1 MTDTFTPAARA
12 VFEKKALAH
21 VATLMP
27 DGSPNVTPVWVMLD
41 GNDIIINT
49 HLGRSK
55 ARNLATDARVALSLT
70 DPDDAYVHIAVM
82 GTVTEFTTDG
92 ADAVI
97 DQLSKKYLDVDA
109 YPWRSE
115 TQIRV
120 TVRIRPDRISMQPQT
135 LGERNDSDS

>member
-82 GTVTEFTTDG
+82 GTVIGFTTDG

-97 DQLSKKYLDVDA
+97 DQLAKKYLGVDS
-109 YPWRSE
+109 YPFRTE
-115 TQIRV
+115 AEVRV
-120 TVRIRPDRISMQPQT
+120 NVRIRPDRISMQPQT
-135 LGERNDSDS
+135 LGEQNA